1 MVTNADAKTPKEID
15 SIVVVARRG
24 DSIVERIHGR
34 GVEPERVVETAKT
47 ALTEAPR
54 GALTDRP
61 PIATALDSIRE
72 TTVSSLRI
80 GQSSRGCPTARSA
93 AADEQSLVRR
103 EQPGSRPYATP

>member
-61 PIATALDSIRE
+61 PDRDG
-72 TTVSSLRI
+72 I
-80 GQSSRGCPTARSA
+80 GFHQGNDGLVPSHRTNLSRLPDRAECG
-93 AADEQSLVRR
+93 RR
-103 EQPGSRPYATP
+103 